1 MTNNVWL
8 YTKEVQEKFQFR
20 YPLSDYSLLEHRYI
34 PEMLHDTLPKSEI
47 SVTRRLFSLK
57 TLGVLALIFLM
68 VDFAVETAHEILAMR
83 VTAWILIVVMAL
95 ICWVLL
101 DSIFRAP
108 LKLNP
113 FGACGEITDYCA
125 VASND
130 SSRGRRWR
138 ILVYLIEFPEQ
149 EKCVLYSESFHY
161 GYKLPW
167 KTYEEFDRKKAI
179 PVGTKVL
186 MYHNNLSDK
195 IVRLSE
201 EQADLMQNAPILSKE
216 EEKQIENKS
225 ILYQ

>member
-1 MTNNVWL
+1 MTNNVWFF
-8 YTKEVQEKFQFR
+8 TKEVQEKFQFR
-20 YPLSDYSLLEHRYI
+20 YPLSDYSQLEHRYI
-34 PEMLHDTLPKSEI
+34 PEMLHDTLPKSET
-47 SVTRRLFSLK
+47 SLLRRLFSLK
-57 TLGVLALIFLM
+57 TFGVLVLIFLM
-68 VDFAVETAHEILAMR
+68 VDFAIDARHEVFALR
-83 VTAWILIVVMAL
+83 VTAWILIIVMAL

-138 ILVYLIEFPEQ
+138 ILVYLIEFPAQ
-149 EKCVLYSESFHY
+149 KKCVLYSESFRY

-167 KTYEEFDRKKAI
+167 KTYEEFDRKRAI

-201 EQADLMQNAPILSKE
+201 EQADLMKNAPILSKE
-216 EEKQIENKS
+216 EEEKIERKS
-225 ILYQ
+225 ILYR

>member
-8 YTKEVQEKFQFR
+8 FTKEVQEKFQFR
-20 YPLSDYSLLEHRYI
+20 YLLSDYSQLEHRYI
-34 PEMLHDTLPKSEI
+34 PEMLHDTLPKSET
-47 SVTRRLFSLK
+47 SLLRRLFSLK
-57 TLGVLALIFLM
+57 TFGVLVLIFLM
-68 VDFAVETAHEILAMR
+68 VDFAIDARHEVLALR
-83 VTAWILIVVMAL
+83 VTAWILIIVMAL
-95 ICWVLL
+95 ICWVLI
-101 DSIFRAP
+101 DSILRAP

-149 EKCVLYSESFHY
+149 KKCVLYSESFHH

-167 KTYEEFDRKKAI
+167 KTYEEFDRKRAI

-201 EQADLMQNAPILSKE
+201 EQADLMKNAPILSKE
-216 EEKQIENKS
+216 EEEKIERKS
-225 ILYQ
+225 ILYR